1 MSLIDFFK
9 VVTVASLFMVF
20 GCAEKT
26 DNPAEKQVVGET
38 VLIDLPEISMPILA
52 RVDSGASLSSIH
64 AVGISINGGSNNP
77 KENIGKIVRFV
88 TVNGKGESRR
98 FSTKIV
104 KVSKIR
110 NAQGVEYRYVV
121 EMDVLWRG
129 KMKRI
134 AMNLRDRSQL
144 QYKLLM
150 GRNWLQGDYLID
162 VDSAETY
169 HD

>member
-1 MSLIDFFK
+1 MVSYFK
-9 VVTVASLFMVF
+9 VVGIALLSVIL
-20 GCAEKT
+20 GCAEKV
-26 DNPAEKQVVGET
+26 DYPAEKEVVGET
-38 VLIDLPEISMPILA
+38 VLIDLPEISLSILA

-64 AVGISINGGSNNP
+64 AVGISVDGGSDNP
-77 KENIGKIVRFV
+77 KENVGKMVRFT

-98 FSTKIV
+98 FNTQIV

-129 KMKRI
+129 KTKRI
-134 AMNLRDRSQL
+134 TMNLRDRSQL

-150 GRNWLQGDYLID
+150 GRNWLQGDYLVD

>member
-1 MSLIDFFK
+1 MVSYFK
-9 VVTVASLFMVF
+9 VVGITLLCVIL
-20 GCAEKT
+20 GCAEKV
-26 DNPAEKQVVGET
+26 DYPSEKEVVGET
-38 VLIDLPEISMPILA
+38 VLIDLPEISLPILA

-64 AVGISINGGSNNP
+64 AVEISVDEGSNNP
-77 KENIGKIVRFV
+77 KENIGKMVGFT

-98 FSTKIV
+98 FNTQIV

-121 EMDVLWRG
+121 GMDALWHG
-129 KMKRI
+129 KKKRI

-150 GRNWLQGDYLID
+150 GRNWLQGDYLVD

>member
-1 MSLIDFFK
+1 MADYIK
-9 VVTVASLFMVF
+9 VMVIIVLGLLF
-20 GCAEKT
+20 GCSEKAT
-26 DNPAEKQVVGET
+26 SLADKQIVGET
-38 VLIDLPEISMPILA
+38 VLIDLPEISLPILA

-64 AVGISINGGSNNP
+64 AMKVDVDEGSNNP
-77 KENIGKIVRFV
+77 KENIGKVVKFTTI
-88 TVNGKGESRR
+88 NGKGESRR
-98 FSTKIV
+98 FNTQIV

-121 EMDVLWRG
+121 EMDVLFRG

-144 QYKLLM
+144 KYKLLM

-162 VDSAETY
+162 VDSAEAY